1 MRKNCELLL
10 IRKKWPYSQNEQSSE
25 KSNRFKYKVCASE
38 ELRENL
44 STSVTGNPS
53 WENCS
58 LRAKCYLILLWI
70 TFCGLLFVDCIQKRD
85 KSPEVSMKILN
96 GRSCNEP

>member
-58 LRAKCYLILLWI
+58 LRASAISSC
-70 TFCGLLFVDCIQKRD
+70 CGLLFVDCIQKRD
-85 KSPEVSMKILN
+85 KSPEVSMEILN